1 MQNDSRLNNTNHA
14 ETGVR
19 VPQKRFIFTG
29 THVVAW
35 NVGDDAQAQQVDAF
49 AAAAERTSA
58 KEFVY
63 SAMPSTVLSVPRT
76 TPVAHGTREA
86 DTERWFVE
94 KLADAKLAVVAIEA
108 KHVYVDGKLV
118 ATLRIALDSEAARD
132 AAISFLQSLPECSG
146 TKVSRCD
153 AQQITCR
160 VVERVGMCDCVM
172 PSVCAPI
179 DHVLNTF

>member
-1 MQNDSRLNNTNHA
+1 MQSNLSLNNTNHA
-14 ETGVR
+14 EIGVR
-19 VPQKRFIFTG
+19 VPQKAFIFTG

-35 NVGDDAQAQQVDAF
+35 KAGDGVQDQQHDAF
-49 AAAAERTSA
+49 AAAAGRTSA
-58 KEFVY
+58 KEFVFK
-63 SAMPSTVLSVPRT
+63 AEPKCVLSVPT
-76 TPVAHGTREA
+76 TTSVAAGAREA
-86 DTERWFVE
+86 DTERWYVE
-94 KLADAKLAVVAIEA
+94 KLAEAKLAVKAIEA
-108 KHVYVDGKLV
+108 KHVYVEGKLV

-160 VVERVGMCDCVM
+160 VVERVGMCDCSM

-179 DHVLNTF
+179 VRVLNTF